1 MLSRIARGLYTLG
14 REVERAQNV
23 VRILE
28 VNHKMNLEHTAVEG
42 INVWLSI
49 SEAFATGLGDPDE
62 RSIYEALVLS
72 AEHPYSARRCLC
84 SARDRGR
91 AMRDHVSEEMWLH
104 LNANYHALADL
115 KFESILR
122 LGRSEF
128 NRRIETFCDAFHG
141 LADDTMIRGDSWHFL
156 RLGKFVERAGM
167 VCRILE
173 IKRKAISLAPHE
185 QGRPVDFHQ
194 WQALLRSLSGYEPYR
209 RAYDAR
215 VVPARVLEFVLQR
228 EEFPR
233 SLAHAVSELGRSL
246 QVVASDNPA
255 QHALERSVRDL
266 REELAGLDVPE
277 LIGTGSF
284 ESTVQLLHRRCAQIE
299 GDLEQSFFS
308 SLRPTPPP
316 IRALPGA
323 ALVPQQ

>member
-1 MLSRIARGLYTLG
+1 
-14 REVERAQNV
+14 
-23 VRILE
+23 
-28 VNHKMNLEHTAVEG
+28 
-42 INVWLSI
+42 
-49 SEAFATGLGDPDE
+49 
-62 RSIYEALVLS
+62 
-72 AEHPYSARRCLC
+72 
-84 SARDRGR
+84 
-91 AMRDHVSEEMWLH
+91 MRDHVSEEMWLH

-194 WQALLRSLSGYEPYR
+194 WQALLRSLSGYE
-209 RAYDAR
+209 
-215 VVPARVLEFVLQR
+215 
-228 EEFPR
+228 FPR
-233 SLAHAVSELGRSL
+233 SLAHAVLELGRSL